1 MNSNIPEVKIES
13 SPKGLC
19 DCPGFKF
26 SATAVNI
33 RNNNEKRLDLALIV
47 GDSPLK
53 SAGVF
58 TTNDVVAAPVDL
70 CKKVLSKSPNNIGG
84 IVINSGNANACTG
97 IKGILDAKEMST
109 SAQVSSKIGLP
120 FYVCSTGRIGRKL
133 PIDKISA
140 GIDTCASMLDNSEFN
155 SNSVSNAI
163 LTSDTCVKE
172 ATIRIRYKG
181 KTFTIAGIAKG
192 AGMIEPNMATMPCF
206 IVTDLDC
213 SHKDLQKSL
222 SEANEQ
228 SFNCISIDGD
238 MSTNDTVLILSNGK
252 SEVNVNSDKNLHTAF
267 NEALVE
273 ICQILANKIVSD
285 GEKTTKVVTLNILG
299 CPTRKA
305 AEKVARS
312 IGNSLLVKTSFYG
325 SDPNWGRVIDAA
337 GYAKIGLDFDRL
349 DFYYDEVPVLLKGV
363 PQETNEIIWKEI
375 VGKKKFT
382 IKLDLNLGNAKFKYI
397 TTDLSEDYVNFNK
410 SE

>member
-1 MNSNIPEVKIES
+1 MWGIHHL
-13 SPKGLC
+13 SP
-19 DCPGFKF
+19 
-26 SATAVNI
+26 T
-33 RNNNEKRLDLALIV
+33 
-47 GDSPLK
+47 
-53 SAGVF
+53 GVF

-109 SAQVSSKIGLP
+109 SARVSSKIGLP

-192 AGMIEPNMATMPCF
+192 AGMIEPNMATMLCF

-285 GEKTTKVVTLNILG
+285 GEKTTKVVTLNIVG